1 MSTCLNAVY
10 VIIDDLYDDER
21 STRWCTHDDSTDE
34 NDINDAGMM
43 NYDQWWMMISMMYN
57 V

>member
-1 MSTCLNAVY
+1 MCTCLNVVY

-34 NDINDAGMM
+34 HGINDAGMM
-43 NYDQWWMMISMMYN
+43 NYNQWWMMMSMMYN